1 MLVNMQ
7 GGKSQGNLVLQFR
20 GKTLLYHDH
29 YHHDDEHLFV
39 GDDDYENGDG
49 EDYCLDNVIA
59 ALNIEILKCN
69 RVSPQQL
76 VCILKG
82 NGITICKIF

>member
-1 MLVNMQ
+1 MIMTIAIIMMNI
-7 GGKSQGNLVLQFR
+7 F
-20 GKTLLYHDH
+20 
-29 YHHDDEHLFV
+29 FV
-39 GDDDYENGDG
+39 VDDDYENGDG

-82 NGITICKIF
+82 NGITICKIFWIISYFVCGNLWHKCDSEEAT